1 MIEEGFMRQIFKTT
15 KGCPLVQLYLEFSQ
29 HPARF
34 EIIKI
39 RLLFLKTILDEDE
52 ESMISKFVRLQ
63 QEQSVK
69 GDWIST
75 CFKDLKSLDMS
86 VSLSEIRNM
95 SKNSFRKILNKR
107 IRIIAFNYLKRKQ
120 GRKGSEILYK
130 EYVMQEYLLP
140 NDIGLTIEDQQYLF
154 KIRNKMV
161 NIPANF
167 GGISTCLCGEN
178 EDMSH
183 IISCPILNKCENEEN
198 LNIEKIYNGSL
209 IEQKQILKKF
219 QQNFQEK
226 ERLENE
232 NFTPSEPN
240 SVPHFSV

>member
-1 MIEEGFMRQIFKTT
+1 M
-15 KGCPLVQLYLEFSQ
+15 
-29 HPARF
+29 
-34 EIIKI
+34 
-39 RLLFLKTILDEDE
+39 
-52 ESMISKFVRLQ
+52 
-63 QEQSVK
+63 
-69 GDWIST
+69 
-75 CFKDLKSLDMS
+75 
-86 VSLSEIRNM
+86 
-95 SKNSFRKILNKR
+95 
-107 IRIIAFNYLKRKQ
+107 
-120 GRKGSEILYK
+120 YK

-140 NDIGLTIEDQQYLF
+140 NDMGLTIEDQRYLF

-161 NIPANF
+161 NIPAYF

-209 IEQKQILKKF
+209 TEQKQILKKF

-232 NFTPSEPN
+232 NVTPSEPN
-240 SVPHFSV
+240 SVPNFSV